1 MVFRSVKI
9 AAGVLLTILQ
19 LLMVLALWS
28 NDAPQF
34 IYVAF

>member
-9 AAGVLLTILQ
+9 VAGVLLTIAQ

>member
-1 MVFRSVKI
+1 MVFRRLKI
-9 AAGVLLTILQ
+9 AAGVLLTIFQ
-19 LLMVLALWS
+19 LLMVIALWS